1 MKPVFRKLLLV
12 LATLAV
18 TGAALAALTL
28 PDRDGWSAEELAILS
43 SLRLGALG
51 QVPADPSNAVET
63 RPDAVRLGKQ
73 LFADPR
79 FSANGAVS
87 CASCHQPEKQF
98 QDGRPLGQGVGTGL
112 RRTMPL
118 AAAGH
123 APFTFWDGRKDSL
136 WSQAL
141 GPLEDPVEHGGS
153 RLAYAHLVRAHY
165 RVQYEALFGPLPEL
179 DGLPAEGGPLGSPA
193 QRAAWAAMRENERRD
208 VSRVFANIGKAI
220 AAYEKT
226 LRFGESRLDH
236 YIEAVLREDPAARR
250 LLSAQ
255 EKNGLRLFIG
265 KAQCVTCHNGP
276 LFTDQQ
282 FHNTGIAPR
291 TSGRPDAGRGAA
303 LAKLLKDEFNCLGP
317 YSDARP
323 EQCEELRFLSADDHA
338 LDGAFKVPGLRNVA
352 ARSPYMH
359 AGQLASLD
367 DVVKH
372 YNRAPRAAAG
382 HSELKPLRLTDGE
395 VRDLVA
401 FLGTLSSPIVED
413 GLHNERPLPPGP
425 LAAPR

>member
-1 MKPVFRKLLLV
+1 MKPLIWKLLLA
-12 LATLAV
+12 LAALMAA
-18 TGAALAALTL
+18 GAALAAFTAQG
-28 PDRDGWSAEELAILS
+28 RDGWSVEEFGTLS
-43 SLRLGALG
+43 SLRLSELG
-51 QVPADPSNAVET
+51 RAPADPSNAVEAH
-63 RPDAVRLGKQ
+63 PDAVRLGKQ
-73 LFADPR
+73 VFADAR
-79 FSANGAVS
+79 FSRNGAVS
-87 CASCHQPEKQF
+87 CASCHQPGKAF
-98 QDGRPLGQGVGTGL
+98 QDGLPVGQGVGAGL

-123 APFTFWDGRKDSL
+123 APFMFWDGRKDSL

-141 GPLEDPVEHGGS
+141 GPLEDQAEHGGT

-165 RVQYEALFGPLPEL
+165 RAQYEALFGPLPDL
-179 DGLPAEGGPLGSPA
+179 HKLPLEGGPLGTPA
-193 QRAAWAAMRENERRD
+193 QRAAWAAMSEGERRE

-226 LRFGESRLDH
+226 LHHGESRLDR
-236 YIEAVLREDPAARR
+236 YIEGLMREDRAAWQ
-250 LLSAQ
+250 LLSGQ

-265 KAQCVTCHNGP
+265 KAQCVTCHAGP

-291 TSGRPDAGRGAA
+291 TPGRPDLGRGVA
-303 LAKLLKDEFNCLGP
+303 LAALLKDEFNCLGP

-323 EQCEELRFLSADDHA
+323 EQCAELRFLSADDHA
-338 LDGAFKVPGLRNVA
+338 LDGAFKVPGLRNAA

-359 AGQLASLD
+359 AGQLASLRE
-367 DVVKH
+367 VVEH
-372 YNRAPRAAAG
+372 YNRAPAAAAG
-382 HSELKPLRLTDGE
+382 HSELKPLRLSASE

-413 GLHNERPLPPGP
+413 VH
-425 LAAPR
+425 

>member
-1 MKPVFRKLLLV
+1 MNPVFRKLLLV
-12 LATLAV
+12 LAALAAA
-18 TGAALAALTL
+18 GAALAALTS
-28 PDRDGWSAEELAILS
+28 PDRDGWSPGELDILS
-43 SLRLGALG
+43 SIRLSELG
-51 QVPADPSNAVET
+51 RVPADPSNAVEA
-63 RPDAVRLGKQ
+63 RPEAIQLGKQ
-73 LFADPR
+73 VFADAR

-87 CASCHQPEKQF
+87 CASCHQPDRQF

-118 AAAGH
+118 AGAGH
-123 APFTFWDGRKDSL
+123 AAFTFWDGRKDSL

-141 GPLEDPVEHGGS
+141 GPLEDPAEHGGN

-165 RVQYEALFGPLPEL
+165 RVQYEALFGPLPDL
-179 DGLPAEGGPLGSPA
+179 GKLAAEGGPLGSPA
-193 QRAAWAAMRENERRD
+193 QRAAWAAMREDERRA

-226 LRFGESRLDH
+226 LRFGESRLDR
-236 YIEAVLREDPAARR
+236 YIEGVLREDRAAQQ

-276 LFTDQQ
+276 LLTDQQ
-282 FHNTGIAPR
+282 FHDTGIAPR
-291 TSGRPDAGRGAA
+291 TPGRPDPGRGAA

-323 EQCEELRFLSADDHA
+323 EQCGELQFLSADEHA

-359 AGQLASLD
+359 AGQLASLRE
-367 DVVKH
+367 VVEH
-372 YNRAPRAAAG
+372 YNRAPPAAAG
-382 HSELKPLRLTDGE
+382 HSELKPLRLSEGE

-401 FLGTLSSPIVED
+401 FLGTLSSPIIGD
-413 GLHNERPLPPGP
+413 SLHHNRTPQPGP
-425 LAAPR
+425 LASP

>member
-1 MKPVFRKLLLV
+1 MKSLIWKLLL
-12 LATLAV
+12 ATAALMAA
-18 TGAALAALTL
+18 GAAVAAFVSQG
-28 PDRDGWSAEELAILS
+28 RDGWSVEEFGILS
-43 SLRLGALG
+43 SLRLGELERVA
-51 QVPADPSNAVET
+51 PDPSNAVEA
-63 RPDAVRLGKQ
+63 RADAARLGKRM
-73 LFADPR
+73 FADAR
-79 FSANGAVS
+79 FSRNGAVS
-87 CASCHQPEKQF
+87 CASCHQPDKDF
-98 QDGRPLGQGVGTGL
+98 QDGRPVGQGVGTGL

-123 APFTFWDGRKDSL
+123 APFMFWDGRKDSL

-141 GPLEDPVEHGGS
+141 GPLEDQAEHGGT

-165 RVQYEALFGPLPEL
+165 RVQYEALFGPLPDL
-179 DGLPAEGGPLGSPA
+179 DRLPKEGGPLGTPA
-193 QRAAWAAMRENERRD
+193 QRAAWAAMSEDDRRA
-208 VSRVFANIGKAI
+208 VSRVFANVGKAI

-226 LRFGESRLDH
+226 LRYGESRLDR
-236 YIEAVLREDPAARR
+236 YIDGVLREDRAAQQ

-265 KAQCVTCHNGP
+265 KAQCVTCHSGP

-291 TSGRPDAGRGAA
+291 MPGQPDYGRGAA

-323 EQCEELRFLSADDHA
+323 EQCTELRFLSADDHA

-359 AGQLASLD
+359 AGQLASLGE
-367 DVVKH
+367 VVAH
-372 YNRAPRAAAG
+372 YNRAPAAAAG
-382 HSELKPLRLTDGE
+382 HSELKPLRLSE
-395 VRDLVA
+395 SELRDLAA
-401 FLGTLSSPIVED
+401 FLGTLSSPIVE
-413 GLHNERPLPPGP
+413 EAR
-425 LAAPR
+425 R